1 MSSAPDDV
9 LSLLRQRGRDLKPS
23 DLDSLMRGVAA
34 APEGLAGPEWIELI
48 DPKADAE
55 LTKALTIWRAELA
68 SADDGLD
75 AVPAPA
81 ERLAALRAELKR
93 CGLDGFVVPRADEH
107 QGEYVPR
114 RSQRLAWLT
123 GFSGSA
129 GLAIVLADKAA
140 IFIDGRYTL
149 AVRGQVDTAAF
160 EPRQIPEESPE
171 TWIAENL
178 AKGARL
184 GFDPWLQTVDGYE
197 RFARAAQR
205 VGASFVPVESNPIDA
220 VWCDRPAPPLAP
232 MLPHPVEF
240 AGETSEARRKRIGE
254 AIAAKGA
261 DVALLTAPDSI
272 AWLLNVRGGDVPR
285 TPFALGFALLH
296 SDGHVDLYMDRRKIP
311 DRTVAWLGNAVTL
324 ALPDE
329 LGAALDT
336 MGKMGKRVLIETAS
350 APYWAATRLQ
360 AAGVTLVREADPV
373 ALPKACKNPVELE
386 GIRVAHRRDGAAV
399 SRFLGWLARESKS
412 GKLQEIEASD
422 RLQALRQETGKLRD
436 LSFDTISGAGPNGA
450 IVHYR
455 ASEASQRTL
464 EPGSLYLVDSGGQ
477 YRDGTTDITRTV
489 AIGTP
494 TPEMRDRFTRV
505 LKGHIALATARFPVG
520 TSGSQLDALARYALW
535 QVGLDYDHGTG
546 HGVGAYLSVHEG
558 PHRISKMANNVA
570 LQPGMIVSN
579 EPGYYKTGAYGIRIE
594 NLVAV
599 KEAKIEG
606 ADRRYLE
613 FETLTLAPIDL
624 NCVDLSLM
632 TDAEKAWLNAYHQ
645 RVRETVGP
653 QVDEATRAWLIE
665 ATRAIWTMSS

>member
-1 MSSAPDDV
+1 MTSAPDDV
-9 LSLLRQRGRDLKPS
+9 LELLRQRGRHPDPS
-23 DLDSLMRGVAA
+23 ALDSLMRGVAA
-34 APEGLAGPEWIELI
+34 APEGLAGPEWVELV
-48 DPKADAE
+48 DPDADPE
-55 LTKALTIWRAELA
+55 LTKALTAWRAELA
-68 SADDGLD
+68 KADDGLD

-81 ERLAALRAELKR
+81 SRLAALRAELKR
-93 CGLDGFVVPRADEH
+93 RDLSGFVVPRADEH

-129 GLAIVLADKAA
+129 GLAIVLADRAA

-149 AVRGQVDTAAF
+149 AVRGQVDTDAF
-160 EPRQIPEESPE
+160 VPHQIPEQSPE

-178 AKGARL
+178 PKGGKL
-184 GFDPWLQTVDGYE
+184 GFDPWLQTMDGHE
-197 RFARAAQR
+197 RFARACQR
-205 VGASFVPVESNPIDA
+205 AGGDFVPVDSNPVDA
-220 VWCDRPAPPLAP
+220 VWPDRPPAPLAP
-232 MLPHPVEF
+232 VLPHPDEF
-240 AGETSEARRKRIGE
+240 AGESSAAKRTR
-254 AIAAKGA
+254 IAGTVKAKGA
-261 DVALLTAPDSI
+261 DVALITAPDSI

-296 SDGHVDLYMDRRKIP
+296 GDGHVDLFMDRRKVP
-311 DRTVAWLGNAVTL
+311 DRTLAWLGNAVTL
-324 ALPDE
+324 APPDE
-329 LGAALDT
+329 LAPALD
-336 MGKMGKRVLIETAS
+336 MLGKAGKRVLVESAS
-350 APYWAATRLQ
+350 APVWAATRLQ
-360 AAGVTLVREADPV
+360 AAGVVLIRDADPV
-373 ALPKACKNPVELE
+373 ALPKACKNAVELD
-386 GIRVAHRRDGAAV
+386 GIRQAHRRDGAAV
-399 SRFLGWLARESKS
+399 SGFLGWLARESKT
-412 GKLQEIEASD
+412 GKLREIEASD

-494 TPEMRDRFTRV
+494 SPEMRDRFTRV
-505 LKGHIALATARFPVG
+505 LKGHIALAMARFPAG
-520 TSGSQLDALARYALW
+520 TTGSQLDALARYALW
-535 QVGLDYDHGTG
+535 QAGLDYDHGTG

-579 EPGYYKTGAYGIRIE
+579 EPGYYKTDAYGIRIE

-599 KEAKIEG
+599 REATIEG

-624 NCVDLSLM
+624 ACIEPGLL
-632 TDAEKAWLNAYHQ
+632 TDAERQWLNDYHR
-645 RVRETVGP
+645 RVRQTVAP
-653 QVDEATRAWLIE
+653 QVDETTRIWLAE
-665 ATRAIWTMSS
+665 ATRAL

>member
-1 MSSAPDDV
+1 MSSAPNNV
-9 LSLLRQRGRDLKPS
+9 LSLLRQHGRDLQPS
-23 DLDSLMRGVAA
+23 DLASLMRGVAA
-34 APEGLAGPEWIELI
+34 APEGLAGPEWVELI
-48 DPKADAE
+48 DPNADAKTIE
-55 LTKALTIWRAELA
+55 ALIAWRSELA
-68 SADDGLD
+68 RADDGLS
-75 AVPAPA
+75 ASPAPPD
-81 ERLAALRAELKR
+81 RLADLRLELKR

-129 GLAIVLADKAA
+129 GLAIVLADRAA

-149 AVRGQVDTAAF
+149 AVRSQVDTAAF
-160 EPRQIPEESPE
+160 VPHQIPEDAPD

-178 AKGARL
+178 AKGGRL

-197 RFARAAQR
+197 RFARAAAR
-205 VGASFVPVESNPIDA
+205 AGGSFVAVEHNPVDA
-220 VWCDRPAPPLAP
+220 VWRDRPAAPLAP

-240 AGETSEARRKRIGE
+240 TGETSETRRTRI
-254 AIAAKGA
+254 AKTVAAKGA
-261 DVALLTAPDSI
+261 DVALLTQPDSI

-296 SDGHVDLYMDRRKIP
+296 RDGHVDLFMDRRKIP
-311 DRTVAWLGNAVTL
+311 DRTVAWLGNTVTL
-324 ALPDE
+324 ASPDE

-336 MGKMGKRVLIETAS
+336 LGKAAKQVLIETAS

-360 AAGVTLVREADPV
+360 AAGAALVRDADPV

-399 SRFLGWLARESKS
+399 SKFLGWLARESKG
-412 GKLQEIEASD
+412 GKLREIEASD
-422 RLQALRQETGKLRD
+422 RLQAMRQQTGKLRD

-450 IVHYR
+450 VVHYR
-455 ASEASQRTL
+455 ASEATERTL

-489 AIGTP
+489 GIGTP
-494 TPEMRDRFTRV
+494 TAEMKDRFTRV
-505 LKGHIALATARFPVG
+505 LKGHIALATARFPAG
-520 TSGSQLDALARYALW
+520 TTGSQLDTLARYSLW

-558 PHRISKMANNVA
+558 PHRISKVANNVA

-599 KEAKIEG
+599 KEATIEG
-606 ADRRYLE
+606 ADRHYLE

-624 NCVDLSLM
+624 ACIEPSLL
-632 TDAEKAWLNAYHQ
+632 TDAERRWLNDYHK

-653 QVDEATRAWLIE
+653 QVDAATRDWLTE
-665 ATRAIWTMSS
+665 ATRAI

>member
-9 LSLLRQRGRDLKPS
+9 LHLLRQRGRNPDPAV
-23 DLDSLMRGVAA
+23 LDSLMRGVAA
-34 APEGLAGPEWIELI
+34 APEGLAGPEWIELVE
-48 DPKADAE
+48 PGADAE
-55 LTKALTIWRAELA
+55 LISALTKWRAELA
-68 SADDGLD
+68 EAGDGLD
-75 AVPAPA
+75 VSPAPA
-81 ERLAALRAELKR
+81 NRLGDLRAELR
-93 CGLDGFVVPRADEH
+93 RRGLDGFVVPRADEH

-114 RSQRLAWLT
+114 RSQRLGWLT
-123 GFSGSA
+123 GFAGSA

-140 IFIDGRYTL
+140 IFVDGRYTL
-149 AVRGQVDTAAF
+149 AVRAQVDIAAF
-160 EPRQIPEESPE
+160 VPHQVPEELPE
-171 TWIAENL
+171 QWIATNL
-178 AKGARL
+178 PRGGKL

-197 RFARAAQR
+197 RFARACQSA
-205 VGASFVPVESNPIDA
+205 GGSFVSVESNPVDS
-220 VWCDRPAPPLAP
+220 VWHDRAPAPLAP
-232 MLPHPVEF
+232 VVPQPVEF
-240 AGETSEARRKRIGE
+240 AGEASETKRARVAQ

-261 DVALLTAPDSI
+261 DAALITAPDSI

-285 TPFALGFALLH
+285 TPFPLGFAVLH
-296 SDGHVDLYMDRRKIP
+296 ADGHVDLYMDRRKVP
-311 DRTVAWLGNAVTL
+311 DRTAAWLGNAVTL
-324 ALPDE
+324 APPEE
-329 LGAALDT
+329 LGRALDALGQT
-336 MGKMGKRVLIETAS
+336 GKRVLIEAAT

-360 AAGVTLVREADPV
+360 AAGVTLVRDADPV
-373 ALPKACKNPVELE
+373 SLPKACKNKVELE
-386 GIRVAHRRDGAAV
+386 GIRSAHRRDGVAV

-412 GKLQEIEASD
+412 GKLREIEVSD
-422 RLQALRQETGKLRD
+422 RLQALREETGKLRD

-455 ASEASQRTL
+455 ASEATERPL
-464 EPGSLYLVDSGGQ
+464 EPGSLYLVDSGAQ

-558 PHRISKMANNVA
+558 PHRISKMPNTVA

-579 EPGYYKTGAYGIRIE
+579 EPGYYKAGGYGIRIE
-594 NLVAV
+594 NLIAV
-599 KEAKIEG
+599 KEAEIEG

-624 NCVDLSLM
+624 ACVEPKLL
-632 TDAEKAWLNAYHQ
+632 TDAERRWLNDYHR
-645 RVRETVGP
+645 RVRETVEP
-653 QVDEATRAWLIE
+653 ETDEATRAWLAE
-665 ATRAIWTMSS
+665 ATRPI

>member
-1 MSSAPDDV
+1 
-9 LSLLRQRGRDLKPS
+9 
-23 DLDSLMRGVAA
+23 MRGVAA
-34 APEGLAGPEWIELI
+34 APEGLAGPEWVELF
-48 DPKADAE
+48 DPQPDAE
-55 LTKALTIWRAELA
+55 LTKALTAWRAELA
-68 SADDGLD
+68 HADDGLETS
-75 AVPAPA
+75 PAPA
-81 ERLAALRAELKR
+81 QRMADLRKELR
-93 CGLDGFVVPRADEH
+93 RRGLDGFVVPRADEH

-129 GLAIVLADKAA
+129 GLAIVLLDKAA

-149 AVRGQVDTAAF
+149 AVKAQVDTAAF
-160 EPRQIPEESPE
+160 EPHQIPEESPE
-171 TWIAENL
+171 AWIAANL
-178 AKGARL
+178 PKAGKLA
-184 GFDPWLQTVDGYE
+184 FDPWLQTVDGHD

-205 VGASFVPVESNPIDA
+205 AGGSFVPVEQNPIDA
-220 VWCDRPAPPLAP
+220 VWTDRPAAPLAP
-232 MLPHPVEF
+232 VLPHPVEF
-240 AGETSEARRKRIGE
+240 AGETSEQRRRRI
-254 AIAAKGA
+254 ADSVAAKGA

-296 SDGHVDLYMDRRKIP
+296 TDGHVDLYMDRRKIP

-324 ALPDE
+324 APPEE

-336 MGKMGKRVLIETAS
+336 LGKAGKRVLIESATA
-350 APYWAATRLQ
+350 PFWAATRLQ
-360 AAGVTLVREADPV
+360 AAAVTIVRDVDPV
-373 ALPKACKNPVELE
+373 ALPKACKNAVELE

-399 SRFLGWLARESKS
+399 TRFLGWLGRESKS
-412 GKLQEIEASD
+412 GKLREIEVSD
-422 RLQALRQETGKLRD
+422 RLQALREQTGQLRD

-450 IVHYR
+450 IVHYH
-455 ASEASQRTL
+455 ASQATERTL

-494 TPEMRDRFTRV
+494 TPEMKDRFTRV
-505 LKGHIALATARFPVG
+505 LKGHIALATARFPAG
-520 TSGSQLDALARYALW
+520 TTGSQLDALARYALW

-558 PHRISKMANNVA
+558 PHRISKVANNIA

-599 KEAKIEG
+599 KEAQIEG
-606 ADRRYLE
+606 ADRRYFE

-624 NCVDLSLM
+624 NAIDVSLL
-632 TDAEKAWLNAYHQ
+632 TAAEKAWLNAYHT
-645 RVRETVGP
+645 RVREVTAP
-653 QVDEATRAWLIE
+653 QVDDASRAWLTEATRPI
-665 ATRAIWTMSS
+665 